1 MRLTATLSCLCACLA
16 VAPSVHAD
24 PVRLALS
31 LEYANALSYTIDQR
45 FDLQTSLDL
54 EEGRLAESHHAA
66 DIRLSARQIESDGGA
81 TLTLSLDRVLIE
93 TTAGGETM
101 YFGWNRDEPESND
114 GQSPGDAARAGALL
128 VKSAITVEVDASGA
142 VIKVSGL
149 DQFIDEAL
157 SMGDAGPAFIGLFAP
172 ERLAAAIE
180 HMLRPDGS
188 AREALREVGSRWT
201 TTETYPMPTIGEA
214 ELQTRWTFDALDGHV
229 AKLIGDA
236 VLAIHQQ
243 DDLLQTTPRVRVED
257 SQHRSTV
264 RWDIDTGRL
273 IERES
278 EQSLTTVWTLGD
290 QAVTQSQSVTLG
302 IKRRE
307 KPNDAP

>member
-1 MRLTATLSCLCACLA
+1 MRLTATLLCLCACLA

-31 LEYANALSYTIDQR
+31 LEYAHALSYTIDQR
-45 FDLQTSLDL
+45 FDLQTSLDM

-66 DIRLSARQIESDGGA
+66 DVRLSPRQIESDGSA

-101 YFGWNRDEPESND
+101 FFGWNRDDPESND
-114 GQSPGDAARAGALL
+114 GNSPGDAARAGALL
-128 VKSAITVEVDASGA
+128 VKSAITVEIDASGS
-142 VIKVSGL
+142 VVKVSGL
-149 DQFIDEAL
+149 DEFIDEAL
-157 SMGDAGPAFIGLFAP
+157 SMGDTGPAFIGLFAP
-172 ERLAAAIE
+172 ERLAATIE
-180 HMLRPDGS
+180 HILKSDGS
-188 AREALREVGSRWT
+188 ARDALREVGSEWT
-201 TTETYPMPTIGEA
+201 TTEVHPIPTIGQA
-214 ELQTRWTFDALDGHV
+214 ELLTQWTFDRMNDSAAALTGLTEV
-229 AKLIGDA
+229 S
-236 VLAIHQQ
+236 IHQR

-264 RWDIDTGRL
+264 RWDIETGRL

-290 QAVTQSQSVTLG
+290 QAVTQSQSVTLS
-302 IKRRE
+302 IKQRE